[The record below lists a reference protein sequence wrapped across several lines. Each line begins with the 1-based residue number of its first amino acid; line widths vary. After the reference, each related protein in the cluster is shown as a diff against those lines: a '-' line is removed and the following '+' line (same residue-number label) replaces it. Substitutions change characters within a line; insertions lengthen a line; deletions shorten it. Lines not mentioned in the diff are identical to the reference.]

1 MTFDQSV
8 AQGQQN
14 LDAFAATAAE
24 RSDVRPAGL
33 LRLRVR
39 SDPAPRAHRQ
49 HGRALRRGRG
59 QSFHRH
65 RCRDVR
71 TARSGEIYEYV
82 AYLGNYLVMVTANPL
97 MIPNKPAA
105 PVNIDRAK
113 TLLTDA
119 VAALRSH

>member
-1 MTFDQSV
+1 MLETPPATV
-8 AQGQQN
+8 AQ
-14 LDAFAATAAE
+14 
-24 RSDVRPAGL
+24 
-33 LRLRVR
+33 
-39 SDPAPRAHRQ
+39 
-49 HGRALRRGRG
+49 
-59 QSFHRH
+59 
-65 RCRDVR
+65 
-71 TARSGEIYEYV
+71 SGEIYDYV